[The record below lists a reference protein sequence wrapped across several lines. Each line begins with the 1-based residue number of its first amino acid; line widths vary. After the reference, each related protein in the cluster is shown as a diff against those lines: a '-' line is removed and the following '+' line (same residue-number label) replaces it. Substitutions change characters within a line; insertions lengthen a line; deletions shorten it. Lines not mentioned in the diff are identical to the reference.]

1 MTYCSC
7 FRLLFY
13 SPQLSYLLSYK
24 VRSDLH
30 AFGFRTDLSR
40 CPEDARVYKNGNTKT
55 YFDITERVVKDVS
68 MMTSSDKC
76 ISCGHLA
83 EYGLTSLHLYH
94 IASFS
99 SSSHLA
105 EYILALTVLRHPNV
119 INMIISE
126 ALKTLYLTQGNW
138 SGNEV
143 VQVIQM
149 VSFIGKV
156 SICCK
161 IFFKVISF
169 ITTLQSRC

>member
-1 MTYCSC
+1 MLY
-7 FRLLFY
+7 Y
-13 SPQLSYLLSYK
+13 
-24 VRSDLH
+24 
-30 AFGFRTDLSR
+30 
-40 CPEDARVYKNGNTKT
+40 
-55 YFDITERVVKDVS
+55 DITERVVKDVS
-68 MMTSSDKC
+68 IMASSDKC

-94 IASFS
+94 TASFS

-105 EYILALTVLRHPNV
+105 EYVLALTAFRHHSV

-149 VSFIGKV
+149 VSYNAV
-156 SICCK
+156 
-161 IFFKVISF
+161 
-169 ITTLQSRC
+169 